1 MQATMP
7 DQVDY
12 LVVGAGIQGL
22 AVAAA
27 IARRLE
33 LSGQGS
39 GDGVLVVDKA
49 GPGTGASWSASGSI
63 HRFDVPPDL
72 FPIIDLS
79 LEFLTSDPVTFGFQQ
94 VGAIRECGADAGA
107 AGATPHPEI
116 QNLPGPEIGRMVDTI
131 WPDLSLPKDGVLC
144 RDPAG
149 GYVGARQ
156 MITGLTDMA
165 RRWGVRIHAGT
176 EVTRYEPGGID
187 GCLVTTTRGQTRA
200 GQVVIAVGPFA
211 PEQWAMLDLPTI
223 AGSSTSTF
231 AGPSGWLTQP
241 CLEGDIDA
249 TGPWRDTERRNAP
262 LLILDTKPIAGDTGG
277 GNTGTGDTGTGD
289 TISVSIRHGGE
300 RLDGQGLHVRL
311 MPWAPIEPSGS
322 TSWFHTVAPDALARR
337 LTRFVESPAEF
348 VDRPCTG
355 GIALTP
361 DWLPVADYVAPSVY
375 WLADVGL
382 GARGVGL
389 AHFAASHLVSGVR
402 DPALAPF
409 ALDRFRRDR
418 PQPPVNAPLPG
429 L

>member
-7 DQVDY
+7 DRVDY

-33 LSGQGS
+33 QSGRGA

-63 HRFDVPPDL
+63 HRFDAPSVL
-72 FPIIDLS
+72 FPIIDAS
-79 LEFLTSDPVTFGFQQ
+79 LDFLAADPVTFGFQQ
-94 VGAIRECGADAGA
+94 VGAIRECSAKATGAD
-107 AGATPHPEI
+107 PHPET
-116 QNLPGPEIGRMVDTI
+116 QALSPTEVGRLVDNV
-131 WPDLSLPKDGVLC
+131 WPDLSLPTDSILY

-156 MITGLTDMA
+156 LITGLTEMA

-187 GCLVTTTRGQTRA
+187 GCLVTTSRGQTRA

-211 PEQWAMLDLPTI
+211 PEQWAMLDLPPI
-223 AGSSTSTF
+223 SGAASASPG
-231 AGPSGWLTQP
+231 GPSGWLTQP
-241 CLEGDIDA
+241 CLEGDIEATAPWQDA
-249 TGPWRDTERRNAP
+249 ERRNAP
-262 LLILDTKPIAGDTGG
+262 LLIVNSETMTGE
-277 GNTGTGDTGTGD
+277 TV
-289 TISVSIRHGGE
+289 SVSVRHGGE

-322 TSWFHTVAPDALARR
+322 TSWFHTVAPDTLSRR
-337 LTRFVESPAEF
+337 LSRFTNSPARF

-355 GIALTP
+355 GIALSP
-361 DWLPVADYVAPSVY
+361 DWMPVADYVGPSIY
-375 WLADVGL
+375 WLADAGL
-382 GARGVGL
+382 GARGIGL
-389 AHFAASHLVSGVR
+389 AGLAANHLVSGAR

-409 ALDRFRRDR
+409 ALDRFHRDR
-418 PQPPVNAPLPG
+418 PLPVLDMPLPG

>member
-63 HRFDVPPDL
+63 HRFDAPPVL
-72 FPIIDLS
+72 FPLIDSS
-79 LEFLTSDPVTFGFQQ
+79 LDFLAADPVTFGFQQ
-94 VGAIRECGADAGA
+94 VGAIREYSANATGVDA
-107 AGATPHPEI
+107 HPDI
-116 QNLPGPEIGRMVDTI
+116 QTLSRSEMGRMVDKV
-131 WPDLSLPKDGVLC
+131 WPDLSLPADSVLC

-156 MITGLTDMA
+156 LITGLTEMA

-187 GCLVTTTRGQTRA
+187 GCLVTTTRGKTRA

-211 PEQWAMLDLPTI
+211 PEQWGMLDLPPI
-223 AGSSTSTF
+223 IDGPSASAS
-231 AGPSGWLTQP
+231 PSGWLTQP
-241 CLEGDIDA
+241 CLEGDIEAISPWQDA
-249 TGPWRDTERRNAP
+249 EHCNAP
-262 LLILDTKPIAGDTGG
+262 LLIVNSEAMTGE
-277 GNTGTGDTGTGD
+277 TV
-289 TISVSIRHGGE
+289 SVSIRHGGE

-337 LTRFVESPAEF
+337 LTRFADPPARF

-355 GIALTP
+355 GIALSP
-361 DWLPVADYVAPSVY
+361 DWFPVADYVAPSIY
-375 WLADVGL
+375 WLADAGL

-389 AHFAASHLVSGVR
+389 AGFAASHLVSGAR

-409 ALDRFRRDR
+409 ALDRFRQNR
-418 PQPPVNAPLPG
+418 PISVADAPLPG